1 MLDHLDFMIC
11 TFHSLQLWN
20 IDCNEILFTERTI
33 SLSSLWFIEFSTM
46 ANWST
51 GLINELVN

>member
-11 TFHSLQLWN
+11 TFQSLQLWN

-33 SLSSLWFIEFSTM
+33 SLSSWFIEFSTM